1 MATLSDDVADPSLP
15 QAGVISE
22 RLGSAKKAA
31 IGQALG
37 KSDSWAQKV
46 LDGECGV
53 LIHDMPIL
61 LRALELKAVDRKKV
75 CVDRDVYLS
84 LKTIAGAALE
94 APRKLEWE

>member
-1 MATLSDDVADPSLP
+1 MATVSDDVADPSLP
-15 QAGVISE
+15 QAGVILE

-46 LDGECGV
+46 LDGEFGV
-53 LIHDMPIL
+53 LIHDIPVL
-61 LRALELKAVDRKKV
+61 LRALDLKTVDRKKV